1 MESFFFK
8 ENFDY
13 KEKNSIFATDIY
25 LYNSV
30 QHKKELMKR
39 IYPTLSMIL
48 LLGLQA
54 TPTFAQNDDF
64 VKQFQQARQGM
75 MDDYNKFRNTILT
88 DYDKYMQGVWKEYKK
103 FKGDIRSQVPKPK
116 TPPTYTEPKQP
127 EKPVNVK
134 PKMPVS
140 PIAPKVRPTIDPVN
154 KPKLPEVKPDIPDID
169 YTGSGIEIPLMP
181 AVSAIPVMPALP
193 NIGHVKVP
201 VSKQTIDVDYY
212 GENIQFQKA
221 ILLAKKDIASTN
233 DVVAYWKTLKK
244 SDLKE
249 VTQAFATESRKMG
262 LSDWASAMLVEKYIN
277 AVMPNASQNEKIVAA
292 QYVLVNCGYNIRLG
306 MNDHQVAMLVP
317 YAEHVF
323 EKSYINID
331 GKKYYIYPN
340 IDDSGA
346 FRTCDLPKDAELGKD
361 MELRFTGKTVIGSG
375 TKPFSYEAAG
385 ITLKGEVP
393 TGIMPMLDEYPVI
406 DIPTVA
412 SSVVDKKFR
421 NEVVEQI
428 RTQVAGLDEQ
438 DAANRIL
445 RFIQKGFPYAT
456 DDEQFKREK
465 YFYFEETLY
474 YPLCDCEDRAIFY
487 AYLVHEIL
495 GLDVHLIQFPG
506 HECTAVAFNQPVAN
520 GTSYEYKGK
529 TYYICDPTYI
539 GARIGR
545 CMPSYAKESP
555 QIEVWY

>member
-1 MESFFFK
+1 
-8 ENFDY
+8 
-13 KEKNSIFATDIY
+13 
-25 LYNSV
+25 
-30 QHKKELMKR
+30 
-39 IYPTLSMIL
+39 MIL

-88 DYDKYMQGVWKEYKK
+88 DYDKYMQGAWKEYKK
-103 FKGDIRSQVPKPK
+103 FKGDARSQVPKPK
-116 TPPTYTEPKQP
+116 TPPVYEEPKQP
-127 EKPVNVK
+127 EKPVNMK
-134 PKMPVS
+134 PKMPVC

-154 KPKLPEVKPDIPDID
+154 KPKLPEEKPDIPDIE
-169 YTGSGIEIPLMP
+169 YKGSGILLPSLLMP
-181 AVSAIPVMPALP
+181 AVAAIPVMPALP
-193 NIGHVKVP
+193 KIGHVKVP
-201 VSKQTIDVDYY
+201 ESKPTIDVDYY
-212 GENIQFQKA
+212 GETIQFQKA
-221 ILLAKKDIASTN
+221 ILLEKRDIASTN
-233 DVVAYWKTLKK
+233 DVAEYWKMLKK

-277 AVMPNASQNEKIVAA
+277 AVMPQASQNEKIVAA
-292 QYVLVNCGYNIRLG
+292 QYVLANCGYNVRLG
-306 MNDHQVAMLVP
+306 MNDHEVAMLIP
-317 YAEHVF
+317 YVEHVF
-323 EKSYINID
+323 EKSYIYID
-331 GKKYYIYPN
+331 AKKYYIYPN
-340 IDDSGA
+340 IDESGA
-346 FRTCDLPKDAELGKD
+346 FRTCNLPKDAELGKD
-361 MELRFTGKTVIGSG
+361 MELRFTGKAMIGSN
-375 TKPFSYEAAG
+375 TKPFSYQGGG
-385 ITLKGEVP
+385 ITLQGEVP
-393 TGIMPMLDEYPVI
+393 TGIMPLLNEYPVI

-421 NEVVEQI
+421 DGVVEQI
-428 RTQVAGLDEQ
+428 RSQVEGLDEQ

-474 YPLCDCEDRAIFY
+474 YPQCDCEDRAIFY